1 MVDHAEPRVFPCRHC
16 GAQNRLRPLDIA
28 SRVNKVRCGGC
39 SKPFFLDPD
48 APFPHLTSTAYEH
61 PLDRSALDML
71 RRVPG
76 VNTVLRFILRELSER
91 RMRMLFVQTAV
102 KTHPEHLK
110 PLHDMVLHGSRVLDL
125 ETTPELFVMHDPRP
139 NAFAIGVDDPFIVLT
154 TAMLDVLDERQ
165 ILGVIGHELGHIHAG
180 HQLYR
185 TALYLL
191 LELADRLV
199 GSLIPF
205 REAAMLTIY
214 QALLYWNRCS
224 ELTADRAQMLVQRDF
239 DSFVRCEMRF
249 AAGCDYTRD
258 LLNTEQFLIQAE
270 EATRMQEEHI
280 LNRVYAT
287 IQMAD
292 TTHPFPVWR
301 AGHMLKW
308 VTEGTYLD
316 ILCGNYTR
324 RDPPPQPDL
333 EEEDSPVSIDRML
346 DELRGLLGKTGL

>member
-1 MVDHAEPRVFPCRHC
+1 MADSTRVRLEKISPHAF
-16 GAQNRLRPLDIA
+16 
-28 SRVNKVRCGGC
+28 
-39 SKPFFLDPD
+39 
-48 APFPHLTSTAYEH
+48 EH
-61 PLDRSALDML
+61 PLDQAALL
-71 RRVPG
+71 GLQKVPG
-76 VNTVLRFILRELSER
+76 LDWAVRKLVGGIGER
-91 RMRMLFVQTAV
+91 RLRLLFLASAV
-102 KTHPEHLK
+102 
-110 PLHDMVLHGSRVLDL
+110 RVTECQFSKIRKLYDEACDTLDI
-125 ETTPELFVMHDPRP
+125 ENPPELFVSQTFVV
-139 NAFAIGVDDPFIVLT
+139 NAAAIGVDKPFIMLT
-154 TAMLDVLDERQ
+154 SPLVEMLDDDELQCVLGHE
-165 ILGVIGHELGHIHAG
+165 IGHVMAG
-180 HQLYR
+180 H
-185 TALYLL
+185 ALYTTILL
-191 LELADRLV
+191 LLINLWYVFLGIPGGIYAMIALRL
-199 GSLIPF
+199 
-205 REAAMLTIY
+205 
-214 QALLYWNRCS
+214 ALLEWSRKA

-258 LLNTEQFLIQAE
+258 LLSTEQFLIQAE

-333 EEEDSPVSIDRML
+333 EEEDSPVSINRML